1 MKGEN
6 FMDKDVLV
14 SVGIDY
20 DEAVDRFAGSMEIF
34 EKFLKEMATINVI
47 EPLQQALTKGEIDGA
62 FKLAHTL
69 KGNFGNLSVKP
80 LFDIVTPLVE
90 KLRGGNLIE
99 AQKLYIELESQYERV
114 TDGIKR
120 AM

>member
-1 MKGEN
+1 
-6 FMDKDVLV
+6 MDKEVLE

-20 DEAVDRFAGSMEIF
+20 DEAVDRFAGSMEVF
-34 EKFLKEMATINVI
+34 EKFLKEMAITKVI
-47 EPLQQALTKGEIDGA
+47 EPLQQALIKGETAVA

-80 LFDIVTPLVE
+80 LYSIVSPLVE
-90 KLRGGNLIE
+90 ELRGGNLVE
-99 AQKLYIELESQYERV
+99 AQKLYIELESQYDRV
-114 TDGIKR
+114 TDGIKK

>member
-1 MKGEN
+1 
-6 FMDKDVLV
+6 MDKEVLE

-20 DEAVDRFAGSMEIF
+20 DEAVDRFAGAMDVF
-34 EKFLKEMATINVI
+34 EKFLKEMATIKVI
-47 EPLQQALTKGEIDGA
+47 EPLQQALTKGETDNA

-80 LFDIVTPLVE
+80 LYSIVSPLVE
-90 KLRGGNLIE
+90 ELRGGNLVE
-99 AQKLYIELESQYERV
+99 AQKLYIELESQYEKV